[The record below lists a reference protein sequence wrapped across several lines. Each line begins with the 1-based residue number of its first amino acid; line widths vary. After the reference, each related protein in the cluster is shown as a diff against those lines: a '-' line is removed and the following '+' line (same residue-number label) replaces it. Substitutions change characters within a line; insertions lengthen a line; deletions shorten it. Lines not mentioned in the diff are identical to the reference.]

1 MQKMFGPE
9 FWENAIIEATHWNYH
24 SKSISMRQSSNPPI
38 LEEWWTSQFNRLF
51 AREYGLK
58 FNLPSVFIDT
68 YYDKNNEFELQKFVN
83 ETNELF
89 NFAKNRNPFE
99 CKDIKIALTE
109 IRELQEHI
117 ETLELDKDNKIK
129 TIQNLLEAN
138 IRLNQSLQ
146 GLHVGSTGSAMAGPA
161 SLQNQYCLTHECY
174 TPTEFA
180 LFGVGICIAGMYT
193 ASKKSSHPY

>member
-1 MQKMFGPE
+1 MIGLMQKMFGPE

-146 GLHVGSTGSAMAGPA
+146 GLHVGSTGSAMQGPA

-180 LFGVGICIAGMYT
+180 LFGVGICIAGM
-193 ASKKSSHPY
+193 